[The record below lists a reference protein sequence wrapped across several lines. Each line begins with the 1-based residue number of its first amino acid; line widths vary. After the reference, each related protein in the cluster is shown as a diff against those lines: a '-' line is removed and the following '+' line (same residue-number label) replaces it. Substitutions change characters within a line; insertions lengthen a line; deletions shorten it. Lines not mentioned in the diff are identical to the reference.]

1 MKTHPASTKSCQM
14 PKFDF
19 TKGALSSIKGK
30 PVLKPGQYHV
40 H

>member
-1 MKTHPASTKSCQM
+1 MEKRKSAKIVCIK
-14 PKFDF
+14 KFDF

-30 PVLKPGQYHV
+30 PKFRVGQYHV